1 MPDLRLSL
9 ALQGGG
15 AHGAFTWGVLDRLLE
30 EPGFR
35 PAGLSGAS
43 AGALNAVLLAA
54 GWIEGGA
61 SAARERLRDF
71 WRRIA
76 DDAAHL
82 TLLPLGVGSF
92 ALGLTAHLLS
102 PYQLAPNGR
111 HPLGPVLADLVDMAA
126 LRKARFPLLIAATS
140 ARTGASR
147 VFTAAELS
155 YDAILASATLP
166 QIHHAAII
174 DGEPFW
180 DGGYTLNPP
189 VLALAAVCTS
199 RELLLVRI
207 NRLES
212 DALPR
217 DAGSIRDRV
226 AEVVFGQP
234 LARELE
240 LLAEAR
246 RKSRLL
252 RLLDA
257 ETRRLAATRLHI
269 IDGDSALAPLHP
281 ETKVLPGWP
290 LLEQLRDAGRDAAAS
305 WLGTGRQPLHDAV
318 PHRRYARP
326 ILMADRRKRPPQPAP
341 AG

>member
-1 MPDLRLSL
+1 MLAAMADLRLGL

-15 AHGAFTWGVLDRLLE
+15 AHGAFTWGVLDRLLD

-35 PAGLSGAS
+35 PAGLSGTS

-61 SAARERLRDF
+61 PAARDRLRHF

-76 DDAAHL
+76 DEAAHL
-82 TLLPLGVGSF
+82 ALLPQGVGAF

-111 HPLGPVLADLVDMAA
+111 HPLGPILTDLVDVAT
-126 LRKARFPLLIAATS
+126 LRRARFPLLIAATS

-147 VFTAAELS
+147 VFTAPELS
-155 YDAILASATLP
+155 HEAILASATLP
-166 QIHHAAII
+166 QIHPAAII

-189 VLALAAVCTS
+189 VLALAAASAS

-207 NRLES
+207 NRIES
-212 DALPR
+212 DAMPR
-217 DAGSIRDRV
+217 DAGAIRDRV

-240 LLAEAR
+240 RLAEAR
-246 RKSRLL
+246 RKGRLL

-257 ETRRLAATRLHI
+257 ETRRLAATRLHV
-269 IDGDSALAPLHP
+269 IDGDSVLAPLHP
-281 ETKVLPGWP
+281 ETKMLPGWP
-290 LLEQLRDAGRDAAAS
+290 LLKRLREAGRAAAEA
-305 WLGTGRQPLHDAV
+305 WLATRGRV
-318 PHRRYARP
+318 
-326 ILMADRRKRPPQPAP
+326 AP
-341 AG
+341 SRQA